1 MSHTVAPAIET
12 ACQVEEKVYRVRAP
26 DLLRLAGV
34 GEFDEHINLRSS
46 GFERCGHRYG
56 CAASIAKMTSIL
68 TFVHPVL
75 NGAAIGMAV
84 QHLLRRCRV
93 HQKSGSEI
101 QLSIIYF
108 T

>member
-12 ACQVEEKVYRVRAP
+12 ACQFEEKVNRVRAP

-34 GEFDEHINLRSS
+34 GEFDGHINIRSS

-56 CAASIAKMTSIL
+56 CAASIVKMPGPSEKRFRDT
-68 TFVHPVL
+68 TFYHIFYL
-75 NGAAIGMAV
+75 NFD
-84 QHLLRRCRV
+84 R
-93 HQKSGSEI
+93 
-101 QLSIIYF
+101 